1 MRNEEEMELG
11 TIHVYTYI
19 YLLKIIFK
27 YGTFYISIFG
37 VCFPVFV
44 VVVVRLYQD
53 IWKMP
58 WQKVYYII
66 KIQEEIICGYWARNV
81 HES

>member
-11 TIHVYTYI
+11 TIHVYTYT

-27 YGTFYISIFG
+27 MVLFDISIFG

-44 VVVVRLYQD
+44 VVFRLYQG

>member
-11 TIHVYTYI
+11 TIHVYTYT

-27 YGTFYISIFG
+27 MVLFNISIFG

-44 VVVVRLYQD
+44 VVFRLYQG
-53 IWKMP
+53 I
-58 WQKVYYII
+58 
-66 KIQEEIICGYWARNV
+66 
-81 HES
+81 

>member
-53 IWKMP
+53 I
-58 WQKVYYII
+58 
-66 KIQEEIICGYWARNV
+66 
-81 HES
+81 